1 MNKYEAAEII
11 VVGEASETI
20 LGRKTLP
27 VMDNRVDENMFRR
40 EDFEVFDE

>member
-1 MNKYEAAEII
+1 MNEYEAAEML
-11 VVGEASETI
+11 VVGDASETI

-40 EDFEVFDE
+40 EDFEFFDE